1 MVERDYIKLNESL
14 KRLRSNK
21 DFQALIEQGYF
32 IDEVLEASEEFNDA
46 SFVNQGLRPYVLEKI
61 TGINMLK
68 QYFTKVENL
77 AASQE
82 LAEKENESI

>member
-1 MVERDYIKLNESL
+1 MVERDYIELNESL

-32 IDEVLEASEEFNDA
+32 INEVLEVSEEFNNA
-46 SFVNQGLRPYVLEKI
+46 SFVNQGLRPYVLERI

-68 QYFTKVENL
+68 QYFEKVENL
-77 AASQE
+77 AASQKQANE
-82 LAEKENESI
+82 EAEGI